1 MSTAQSVYDRVR
13 EDRSSNRNPSL
24 DGEKGE
30 RRSMATRKTQ
40 VLLGIAFAVFL
51 LPPSARSQTSTGKVV
66 GVVQDSSGGVLP
78 GVSIVIKNLGTGTS
92 RDTVTDDRGQFEV
105 SGLAPGRYE
114 VDAELQSFR
123 KFSQSPVSVQVNQET
138 RVNPTLSVGAVSET
152 LTVTAEGLMV
162 QTTTSSVGKV
172 VDEKQILELPL
183 SGRNFADL
191 GLMTPGVTTRGQSTS
206 AGTSTSSFYVHGQ
219 RNDANNF
226 LLDGV
231 SDNSLEGNVLQARP
245 NVDAVQEFKIQTSNF
260 SAEFGRNSGS
270 VVNVVT
276 KSGTNA
282 FSGSGWEFL
291 RSDKLQAKNF
301 FATKQPPPLKF
312 NQYGGTFGG
321 PIIRNKTFFFASVE
335 DYREDRGLTQQTVV
349 ATAQER
355 AGDFSALKKQLI
367 DPRTGLPFL
376 GNIIPADAIS
386 QAALNLLPLMP
397 LPNIAGVASRQNN
410 YVSAPVSQNHYNQYL
425 FRVDH
430 TFNPE
435 WTVFYRHFLQDTNTL
450 NPFQGSNTVNYT
462 GFPSTSVTRPQ
473 HGTGGVNTVVSPA
486 LLNEFRFGFSRQTS
500 QSSNQP
506 LLNPLDYGINYV
518 RPQNAIGGLGLPDIE
533 ISGISGFGNTVQGPS
548 IGIYQEYE
556 FSDVLTAIKGR
567 HNMRI
572 GATYRPGSEDID
584 NGFFVVGRYVFNGT
598 YTGDSFAD
606 FLLGKASEFD
616 YGKGR
621 TRMVMVNKNWGTF
634 FQDDWK
640 VSDNL
645 TLNLGVRYDYFS
657 PITDKLGQ
665 TSTFIIDQPAT
676 AAPQSGIAE
685 VINAGTHGLPPN
697 GTYFPDKQGFQP
709 RGGFSWNVNGN
720 GKLGLHGGVGL
731 FRNQLR
737 NNLTLQQIL
746 SYPYYQQPVVR
757 DTSLSNPIKPVT
769 IPLVGQLYVIDPHVT
784 TPYTVAYNI
793 DTQWQFTTNTILEA
807 AYVGNRGYNLLQL
820 GNELNQPIYV
830 PGHTTAANKDLFR
843 PYPGFTSVLQ
853 ASNWGRSD
861 YNGLETSVTRRF
873 TKGLQ
878 FQASYV
884 LSRSMDNNSAF
895 HSGATNR
902 TYMIAP
908 QDAHNKDADYGPSE
922 FDARHRVVLS
932 EVYELPFGRG
942 KKWLE
947 SAPATVVLGNWSL
960 ASIWT
965 FQSGFPYTIYDGRD
979 PCLRAGNWT
988 PSCRPN
994 TVGDPNAGPQTAA
1007 EWFDTAAFQA
1017 APAGQSGNS
1026 PRNSVRG
1033 PGMINTDLS
1042 FIKRVPFGDSKALE
1056 LRIECFNIFNRV
1068 NLGVPV
1074 TDLSSG
1080 SFGRIQSTATNAR
1093 ELQLGVK
1100 FRF

>member
-1 MSTAQSVYDRVR
+1 MRIR
-13 EDRSSNRNPSL
+13 LRSL
-24 DGEKGE
+24 
-30 RRSMATRKTQ
+30 
-40 VLLGIAFAVFL
+40 LLGIGLVAFL
-51 LPPSARSQTSTGKVV
+51 LPAIARAQTSAGKIV

-78 GVSIVIKNLGTGTS
+78 GVSIVVKNLGTGTS
-92 RDTVTDDRGQFEV
+92 RDTVSDARGQFDV
-105 SGLAPGRYE
+105 SGLAPGRYQ
-114 VDAELQSFR
+114 VDAELQGFR
-123 KFSQSPVSVQVNQET
+123 KVSQGPVTVQVNQET
-138 RVNPTLSVGAVSET
+138 RVNQTLSVGAVAET
-152 LTVTAEGLMV
+152 VTVTAEGILV
-162 QTTTSSVGKV
+162 QTTTSAVGKV

-191 GLMTPGVTTRGQSTS
+191 GLLTPGVTTRGQSTS
-206 AGTSTSSFYVHGQ
+206 AGTTFYVHGQ

-231 SDNSLEGNVLQARP
+231 SDNSLEGNSLQARP

-260 SAEFGRNSGS
+260 SAEFGRNTGS

-291 RSDKLQAKNF
+291 RSDKFQAKNF
-301 FATKQPPPLKF
+301 FATTDPPPLKF
-312 NQYGGTFGG
+312 NQYGGTLGG
-321 PIIRNKTFFFASVE
+321 PVVRNKTFFFGSFE
-335 DYREDRGLTQQTVV
+335 GYREGRGQTRQTIV

-355 AGDFSALKKQLI
+355 AGDFSFLKKALT
-367 DPRTGLPFL
+367 DPLTGLPFA
-376 GNIIPADAIS
+376 GNIIPLARIDPT
-386 QAALNLLPLMP
+386 ALRLLALMP
-397 LPNIAGVASRQNN
+397 LPNIPGVAPRQNN
-410 YVSAPVSQNHYNQYL
+410 YVSSPVSQTNYNQYML
-425 FRVDH
+425 RVDH
-430 TFNPE
+430 TVNESWSLF
-435 WTVFYRHFLQDTNTL
+435 FRYFLQDNNVF
-450 NPFQGSNTVNYT
+450 NPFQGSNTANYD
-462 GFPSTSVTRPQ
+462 GFPNTSVSRPQ
-473 HGTGGVNTVVSPA
+473 HGTGGVNTVVSST
-486 LLNEFRFGFSRQTS
+486 LLNEFRFGFSRLNS
-500 QSSNQP
+500 QGSNLP
-506 LLNPLDYGINYV
+506 LLNPVDYGINYV

-533 ISGISGFGNTVQGPS
+533 INGISGIGNTVQGPS

-556 FSDVLTAIKGR
+556 LSDVLTVIKGH

-572 GATYRPGSEDID
+572 GGTYRPGSEDID

-598 YTGDSFAD
+598 YTGDTVAD

-616 YGKGR
+616 YGQGR

-665 TSTFIIDQPAT
+665 TSTFIINQAAT
-676 AAPQSGIAE
+676 GVPQSGKAE
-685 VINAGTHGLPPN
+685 VINAGTNGLPPN

-720 GKLGLHGGVGL
+720 GKLAIHGGLGM

-746 SYPYYQQPVVR
+746 SYPFYQQPVVR
-757 DTSLSNPIKPVT
+757 DTSLSDPIKPVT
-769 IPLVGQLYVIDPHVT
+769 IPLIGQLYVIDPHVT
-784 TPYTVAYNI
+784 TPYSVVYNI
-793 DTQWQFTTNTILEA
+793 ATQWQFMTNTILEV
-807 AYVGNRGYNLLQL
+807 AYVGNRGNNLLQL

-830 PGHTTAANKDLFR
+830 PGQTTQANKDLFR

-861 YNGLETSVTRRF
+861 YNGLETSVSRRF
-873 TKGLQ
+873 TNGLQ

-884 LSRSMDNNSAF
+884 LSKSMDNSSAF

-902 TYMIAP
+902 TYLISP
-908 QDAHNKDADYGPSE
+908 QDANNKDADYAPSE
-922 FDARHRVVLS
+922 FDARHRLNLS
-932 EVYELPFGRG
+932 EIYELPFGRN
-942 KKWLE
+942 KRWLE
-947 SAPATVVLGNWSL
+947 SGPLAAVLGNWSV

-988 PSCRPN
+988 PACRPD

-1007 EWFDTAAFQA
+1007 QWFNTAAFQA
-1017 APAGQSGNS
+1017 AAVGQSGNT

-1042 FIKRVPFGDSKALE
+1042 FIKRVPFGGSKALE

-1074 TDLSSG
+1074 TDLSSS

-1093 ELQLGVK
+1093 ELQFGVK
-1100 FRF
+1100 LRF